1 MQTLPLIRVRGLK
14 PVPWGSGNNEWLWR
28 KALANQGRLVRAGMR
43 LPPILP
49 SAHFAVEIIFYMT
62 VVRIQRADL
71 DNLAKPVL
79 DTLFRTPRPQVP
91 DLSLTGAVFEMDD
104 SSVFRLV
111 LEKRLVAADKDEGA
125 DISISWS

>member
-1 MQTLPLIRVRGLK
+1 MHILPLIRVRGMN
-14 PVPWGSGNNEWLWR
+14 PVPWGSNEWLWR
-28 KALANQGRLVRAGMR
+28 KALANQGRLVRASMR

-49 SAHFAVEIIFYMT
+49 SARFAVEIIFYMT
-62 VVRIQRADL
+62 GNNSRKADL

-104 SSVFRLV
+104 SSIFRLV
-111 LEKRLVAADKDEGA
+111 VEKRLVATDKDEGA
-125 DISISWS
+125 DMIISWS

>member
-1 MQTLPLIRVRGLK
+1 MHILPLIRVRGMK
-14 PVPWGSGNNEWLWR
+14 PVPWGSNEWLWR
-28 KALANQGRLVRAGMR
+28 KALADQGRLVRASMR

-49 SAHFAVEIIFYMT
+49 SVHFAVEIIFYMNT
-62 VVRIQRADL
+62 THIQGADL

-79 DTLFRTPRPQVP
+79 DTLFRTRYPQVK

-111 LEKRLVAADKDEGA
+111 VEKRLIATDKDEGA

>member
-1 MQTLPLIRVRGLK
+1 MQTLPLIRVRGMK

-28 KALANQGRLVRAGMR
+28 KVLADQGRLVRASVR

-49 SAHFAVEIIFYMT
+49 SARFAVEVIFYMT
-62 VVRIQRADL
+62 EKNSQKADL
-71 DNLAKPVL
+71 DNLAKPIL

-104 SSVFRLV
+104 SNVFRLV
-111 LEKRLVAADKDEGA
+111 VEKRLVAIVKDEGA
-125 DISISWS
+125 DVIISWS